1 MGVCH
6 VSFRIQQVSDTE
18 QVLVL
23 PRLQFKSIVEDERT
37 IILQKRLQS
46 LVMKDSHR
54 FAPSSAFVAF
64 LTAIL
69 A

>member
-1 MGVCH
+1 M
-6 VSFRIQQVSDTE
+6 
-18 QVLVL
+18 
-23 PRLQFKSIVEDERT
+23 VEDKLT

-46 LVMKDSHR
+46 LDMKDSHR